1 MQNYLEHQ
9 DGLRLQ
15 HVLKKISQPGEI
27 GTAPVQ
33 DTVTNPFSVSYVVRK
48 EMVQANSAIT

>member
-1 MQNYLEHQ
+1 MQNHLEHQ
-9 DGLRLQ
+9 GGFCLQ
-15 HVLKKISQPGEI
+15 HVLEKISQPGEV